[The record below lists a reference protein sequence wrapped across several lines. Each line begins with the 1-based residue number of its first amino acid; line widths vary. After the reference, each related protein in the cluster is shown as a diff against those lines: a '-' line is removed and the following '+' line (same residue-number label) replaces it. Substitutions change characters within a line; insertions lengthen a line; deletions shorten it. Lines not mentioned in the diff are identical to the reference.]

1 MKTKTIG
8 RASFSGIPRTIP
20 SYRGNIGAV
29 TTDTIVGAVDRA
41 QPSKWLCK
49 LTRVLSNEITFGR
62 DEGRGNGRRW
72 GRERKGTWNESKK
85 RIESKRHKRIK
96 GVPRKLRSINK
107 CVSFSPLP
115 PFFFFFLFSPI
126 RHAIFMLV
134 QNKILITNGRSSV
147 AIRSRPVHAPF
158 DSFAFPSRIFFS
170 HNFFAVWKRN
180 SSYNL
185 VSTSRSQ
192 GSVRSFS
199 LPLFRKWTLTRKKL
213 FLFLYRFRYLPR
225 CLRVFYFLLHFF
237 FLMNFYTRNYNWF
250 HWRYTREEYLGKK
263 RKKKKK

>member
-49 LTRVLSNEITFGR
+49 LTRVLSNEITLGR

-170 HNFFAVWKRN
+170 HNFFAVEEKLELQPRV
-180 SSYNL
+180 NL
-185 VSTSRSQ
+185 AQPRI
-192 GSVRSFS
+192 RSFFFS
-199 LPLFRKWTLTRKKL
+199 SPLSKMDSNAKETLSFFISFPISSTL
-213 FLFLYRFRYLPR
+213 SSCFLFFITLLFSYEFLYSEL
-225 CLRVFYFLLHFF
+225 
-237 FLMNFYTRNYNWF
+237 
-250 HWRYTREEYLGKK
+250 
-263 RKKKKK
+263 